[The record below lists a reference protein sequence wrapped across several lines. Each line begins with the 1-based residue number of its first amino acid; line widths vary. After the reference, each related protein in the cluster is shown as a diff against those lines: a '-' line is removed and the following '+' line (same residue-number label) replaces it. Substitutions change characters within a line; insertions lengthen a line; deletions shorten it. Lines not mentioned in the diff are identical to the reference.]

1 MNFKILISLFV
12 LLMITP
18 VYAQKI
24 AFIDVKKVWSSSKE
38 VEVERKKVEA
48 MLKQSQDA
56 LKAKEAELMKLQEKI
71 KKEGKLATE
80 EAQQAML
87 EEYQKKAYELQT
99 MAQQEEKKLAAKD
112 AAAQEEF
119 VEKVKKI
126 AMKIALQKG
135 YDIVLPKEQTLYSD
149 DKYDITKLVIE
160 QINKYFSHF
169 IFLPNI
175 FFVFSA
181 IIYRII

>member
-1 MNFKILISLFV
+1 MIIYCPEDKMNFKILISLFV

-160 QINKYFSHF
+160 QINK
-169 IFLPNI
+169 
-175 FFVFSA
+175 
-181 IIYRII
+181 